1 VKKPVVLCV
10 DDEESGL
17 LVRANILQ
25 LHGYEVLT
33 ARTGRAAL
41 ELFAAQ
47 GIDAVVLDFCMPD
60 LQGDMLANAM
70 KRARSDVPIILLTAY
85 VSVPE
90 QTTRLVDKVV
100 VKAQHPSVLL
110 AALSECM
117 REREHH
123 HNCAKP

>member
-1 VKKPVVLCV
+1 MKKPVILCV

-17 LVRANILQ
+17 LVRSNILK
-25 LHGYEVLT
+25 LHGYEVLM

-41 ELFAAQ
+41 ELFTAQ
-47 GIDAVVLDFCMPD
+47 VIDAVVLDFCMPD
-60 LQGDMLANAM
+60 LQGDTLANEM
-70 KRARSDVPIILLTAY
+70 KRAKSHVPIILLTAY

-117 REREHH
+117 QERS
-123 HNCAKP
+123 NRTSRATA